1 MYIPYLGSQYSVMAV
16 LRSQCTA
23 PDNANGDC
31 GLTAAESNSLYTATR
46 ALEEPLELG
55 TDNLQLED
63 RWLPFSGI
71 YDVEDE

>member
-16 LRSQCTA
+16 LRSQRA
-23 PDNANGDC
+23 SPDNANGDS

-46 ALEEPLELG
+46 GLEEPLELG
-55 TDNLQLED
+55 TDNQLED

-71 YDVEDE
+71 YDAEDE